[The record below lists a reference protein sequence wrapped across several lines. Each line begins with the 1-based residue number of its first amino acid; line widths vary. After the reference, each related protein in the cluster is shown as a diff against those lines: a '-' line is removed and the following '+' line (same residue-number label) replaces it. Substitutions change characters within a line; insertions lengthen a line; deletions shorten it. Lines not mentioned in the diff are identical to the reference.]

1 MNMNEREAPTRKAK
15 KRRDKNQIFFIAKT
29 LFKYIDYVGFLVFD

>member
-1 MNMNEREAPTRKAK
+1 MNEREAPIRKAK

-29 LFKYIDYVGFLVFD
+29 FFKYIDYVGFLVFD